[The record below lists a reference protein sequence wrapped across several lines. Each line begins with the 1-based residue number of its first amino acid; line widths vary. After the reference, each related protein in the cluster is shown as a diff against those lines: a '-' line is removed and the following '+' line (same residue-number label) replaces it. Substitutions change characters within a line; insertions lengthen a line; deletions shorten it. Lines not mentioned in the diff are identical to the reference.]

1 MGRKEKT
8 DGEERRRE
16 SEEIFKRSPEGEDHI
31 SSEEENLPARG
42 SSYRVSICT
51 ALSSAGPSDLG
62 KSVPEKVSPAIP
74 SIHLESGQGASKE
87 TKFKPA
93 AMTSLVKETSQ
104 RRSKLKRRERTDG
117 ADLKRVCRRE
127 GIFNDLA
134 ERDDQIGSKELVN
147 KENMSTRC
155 PPHGVT
161 ISPALGLNN
170 DLGTTSPIPP
180 IPTPNENL
188 EDLTEKNPTS
198 DLITFIKE
206 DKEPLIKKE
215 LAPQDLDQDLEEAW
229 REEVRQQEKKHT
241 EEIKL
246 YKKRLQ
252 TKDLELK
259 RVKVHMRKKE
269 AEWRRQV
276 DAQEKDIRILNDD
289 LEQQAQTIKRYQAYI
304 ESGQQ
309 LLEVCAKPKEEYV
322 ENFYPDGDKSANVK
336 KEEKGEEGSS
346 TNKDEN

>member
-1 MGRKEKT
+1 MG
-8 DGEERRRE
+8 
-16 SEEIFKRSPEGEDHI
+16 
-31 SSEEENLPARG
+31 N
-42 SSYRVSICT
+42 
-51 ALSSAGPSDLG
+51 
-62 KSVPEKVSPAIP
+62 SVPEKVP
-74 SIHLESGQGASKE
+74 SIHPESGQGASKE

-93 AMTSLVKETSQ
+93 AMTSLVKEISQ

-117 ADLKRVCRRE
+117 AYLKRVCRRE

-134 ERDDQIGSKELVN
+134 EGDDQIGSEELVN

-161 ISPALGLNN
+161 ISPALCLNN
-170 DLGTTSPIPP
+170 DLGTTSPQQVSPPILHIPT
-180 IPTPNENL
+180 IPTPHENL
-188 EDLTEKNPTS
+188 EDLREKSPTS

-206 DKEPLIKKE
+206 DKESLINEE
-215 LAPQDLDQDLEEAW
+215 LASQDLDQELEESW

-269 AEWRRQV
+269 EEWRRHV

-289 LEQQAQTIKRYQAYI
+289 LEKQAQTIKRYQAYI

-309 LLEVCAKPKEEYV
+309 LLKVCAKPNEEYV
-322 ENFYPDGDKSANVK
+322 ENFYPNGDQSANEK
-336 KEEKGEEGSS
+336 KEEKGEEGGS
-346 TNKDEN
+346 TNKDEIENGQNYAQS